1 MLKRLIQLFI
11 RTNGRKPNNL
21 EMILLKQKATKQA
34 VDERKIVS
42 MVDRQPVNPNKPILG
57 GMNVPETESEILKR
71 IKNQNK
77 EAVKNWP
84 EKKAY
89 GGIAGMLGEPTY
101 ADDNH
106 RVPYDSGNM
115 VLPKEK
121 PTALHWLDT
130 LNSKAAYNTLGPRT
144 YFEKVAKFATEAK
157 DKGDISNRQFMEIM
171 QPFFGKGGETLTRKI
186 DEERE
191 YLDEY
196 QTGGRVPFKKGHSA
210 GRRNFLKGIA
220 ALATVPI
227 IGKYFKWAKPLAK
240 SSKVLTS
247 VPIKDISGMPAW
259 FKPLVNK
266 VIKEG
271 KEIESGAERV
281 ITHKTKLPNSKTDVY
296 VEQDLVS
303 GDVSVQIGTGKH
315 GWSSG
320 QHGQPVSLQYTAPQH
335 YPTHTEAAKIDAFR
349 KPATSSD
356 LGHFRGTQDLSNKKT
371 KPEFWVEEAE
381 FTGGHPENIKFEES
395 TFEKFGEHGS
405 DFSEVEMFAT
415 GKVKKVKPTK
425 KAEKTEFE
433 SGKAEADAERYW
445 EEHGDYASGG
455 RVPSSGGLAGML
467 GE

>member
-1 MLKRLIQLFI
+1 MLQKLIQLFI
-11 RTNGRKPNNL
+11 RSHGRKPNSL

-144 YFEKVAKFATEAK
+144 YFEKVAEFATKAK
-157 DKGDISNRQFMEIM
+157 DKGDISNKQYMEIM
-171 QPFFGKGGETLTRKI
+171 QPFFGKGGEAITRKI

-196 QTGGRVPFKKGHSA
+196 QTGGRIGFGLGGFEKA
-210 GRRNFLKGIA
+210 RRLFLKTMGA
-220 ALATVPI
+220 GAVGVGA
-227 IGKYFKWAKPLAK
+227 AK
-240 SSKVLTS
+240 SGLFGLLKGSKLAVVKDLTS
-247 VPIKDISGMPAW
+247 VPIGNAPGMPAW

-405 DFSEVEMFAT
+405 NFDEVEKFAT
-415 GKVKKVKPTK
+415 GKIKKKTAK
-425 KAEKTEFE
+425 ESIKAERAHWVPE
-433 SGKAEADAERYW
+433 
-445 EEHGDYASGG
+445 GDDMASGG
-455 RVPSSGGLAGML
+455 RVPRSGGLAGML

>member
-1 MLKRLIQLFI
+1 MGKALAEFIKRF
-11 RTNGRKPNNL
+11 GRKPKDAL
-21 EMILLKQKATKQA
+21 EWLQWRFKFAQESKKGEVVQFPPEAITDWTKPRPTPDKNFIPMRADQYRDVFGKSPDLKKVK
-34 VDERKIVS
+34 K
-42 MVDRQPVNPNKPILG
+42 
-57 GMNVPETESEILKR
+57 TEAQ
-71 IKNQNK
+71 IKKELEKQNK
-77 EAVKNWP
+77 EAIKRLKDKMKDKDP
-84 EKKAY
+84 EDLAG

-101 ADDNH
+101 ADENH
-106 RVPYDSGNM
+106 RVPYKDG
-115 VLPKEK
+115 
-121 PTALHWLDT
+121 
-130 LNSKAAYNTLGPRT
+130 SKM
-144 YFEKVAKFATEAK
+144 
-157 DKGDISNRQFMEIM
+157 S
-171 QPFFGKGGETLTRKI
+171 
-186 DEERE
+186 
-191 YLDEY
+191 
-196 QTGGRVPFKKGHSA
+196 
-210 GRRNFLKGIA
+210 RRGFLKLA
-220 ALATVPI
+220 AGLATIPLV
-227 IGKYFKWAKPLAK
+227 GKYFKWAKPLAK

-247 VPIKDISGMPAW
+247 VPIKNIDGMPLW

-381 FTGGHPENIKFEES
+381 FTGGHPENVKFEES
-395 TFEKFGEHGS
+395 AFEKFGEHGS
-405 DFSEVEMFAT
+405 NFDEVEMFAT

-425 KAEKTEFE
+425 KKVQTEFE
-433 SGKAEADAERYW
+433 SGKAEADADRWADEY
-445 EEHGDYASGG
+445 EMQKNEGYFDEAEKDFYEGKASGG